1 MKYLLLCMSVILF
14 NGLHAIDNYSSNETL
29 NVLAI
34 SGLKFRDKPE
44 GNVLQ
49 TIPYGSKVVTLE
61 PKNYDYLKTVEGI
74 KGAWVKV
81 NFNGN
86 FGYVFDGFLS
96 SLPAPNL
103 SDENLGVYVKR
114 EFRAI
119 SNEIPLSFLKDNE
132 LGESGSNVLFLE
144 WKNQK
149 CAYEESFYYEGGGES
164 LCIPGVSMEEAY
176 LLMRIIE
183 RETFKETLELLI
195 NENTDKRPYS
205 QFVLNGISYQ
215 TSENGSGTE
224 NRDFYTCELYMG
236 CEYRL
241 TIVKHNGYVII
252 NIGGGC

>member
-1 MKYLLLCMSVILF
+1 MKYISLF
-14 NGLHAIDNYSSNETL
+14 LSLFIFNSIYSIDSYQANEIL
-29 NVLAI
+29 NVLTI
-34 SGLKFRDKPE
+34 SGIRLWDETE

-49 TIPYGSKVVTLE
+49 KVPYSARVVTLE
-61 PKNYDYLKTVEGI
+61 SKNFNYPKTMEGI

-86 FGYVFDGFLS
+86 VGYVFDGFLS

-183 RETFKETLELLI
+183 RETFKETLEVLS

-215 TSENGSGTE
+215 TSGNGSVTE
-224 NRDFYTCELYMG
+224 NRDFYTCELNMG

-252 NIGGGC
+252 NVGGGC

>member
-1 MKYLLLCMSVILF
+1 MSVILF

-61 PKNYDYLKTVEGI
+61 SKNYDYPKTVEGI

-81 NFNGN
+81 NFSGN
-86 FGYVFDGFLS
+86 VGYVFDGFLS
-96 SLPAPNL
+96 SLPVPSL
-103 SDENLGVYVKR
+103 SDKNLRTYVIR

-119 SNEIPLSFLKDNE
+119 SNEIPLSFLKNNE

-183 RETFKETLELLI
+183 REAFRESLENARAEDI
-195 NENTDKRPYS
+195 DKRPC
-205 QFVLNGISYQ
+205 
-215 TSENGSGTE
+215 GSCSCMLV
-224 NRDFYTCELYMG
+224 F
-236 CEYRL
+236 
-241 TIVKHNGYVII
+241 
-252 NIGGGC
+252 

>member
-1 MKYLLLCMSVILF
+1 MKYLLLCMSVFLF
-14 NGLHAIDNYSSNETL
+14 FGVHAIDNYSSNETL
-29 NVLAI
+29 NVLAL
-34 SGLKFRDKPE
+34 SGLKFRDKPD

-61 PKNYDYLKTVEGI
+61 SKNFNYPKTVEGI

-81 NFNGN
+81 NFSGN
-86 FGYVFDGFLS
+86 VGDVFDGFLS
-96 SLPAPNL
+96 SLPAPSL
-103 SDENLGVYVKR
+103 SDKNLRTYVIR

-119 SNEIPLSFLKDNE
+119 SNEIPLSFLKNNE

-183 RETFKETLELLI
+183 RDTYKETLDVLN
-195 NENTDKRPYS
+195 NENIDLRPYN
-205 QFVLNGISYQ
+205 QFVLNGISYE
-215 TSENGSGTE
+215 TLDNGSVIE
-224 NRDFYTCELYMG
+224 NKDYYTCELYMG
-236 CEYRL
+236 CEYGL
-241 TIVKHNGYVII
+241 TIVRHNGYVII
-252 NIGGGC
+252 NVGGGC